1 MLLGCGV
8 LSDACHEQEKV
19 MIAHRR
25 TWFYR
30 LAGQGFAQ
38 AITFDNPMTA
48 PQVRQ
53 HLRQMFPTPIL
64 ELWARG

>member
-1 MLLGCGV
+1 
-8 LSDACHEQEKV
+8 